1 MKFPKPETR
10 RASSFCLLQRGG
22 EKQAL
27 SELCQT
33 FEVSEARTS
42 GRVIDKPMLI
52 IEPSLLYP
60 SNNQHMI
67 NKDFSSFM

>member
-1 MKFPKPETR
+1 MKFPKAETS
-10 RASSFCLLQRGG
+10 RASYCLLQRGG
-22 EKQAL
+22 EKEAL

-33 FEVSEARTS
+33 FGVSEAGTS
-42 GRVIDKPMLI
+42 GRVINKPMLI

-60 SNNQHMI
+60 SNDQLMI